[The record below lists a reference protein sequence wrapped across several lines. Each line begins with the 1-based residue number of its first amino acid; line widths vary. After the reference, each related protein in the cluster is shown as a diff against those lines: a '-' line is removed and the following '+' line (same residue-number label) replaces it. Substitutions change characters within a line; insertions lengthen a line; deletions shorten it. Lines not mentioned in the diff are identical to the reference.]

1 MEAIALGG
9 TGLARL
15 EEEGRGWRRERG
27 SSDGSGD
34 MRSIRG
40 EPCWWPEGFPLQLE
54 M

>member
-1 MEAIALGG
+1 MWGA
-9 TGLARL
+9 GLARL
-15 EEEGRGWRRERG
+15 EEEGRGWRRKRS

-40 EPCWWPEGFPLQLE
+40 ETCQRPEGFPLQLE